1 MDCSICSTMPAILR
15 PPRNTICGSCF
26 EGAKCVISL
35 MNKIEI
41 DRGNDIKRDTCLVS
55 LPNSCKPQ
63 PLANVPKWINNMK
76 ETEDEMNEKINF
88 LSGFIFLFREKIL
101 TDIQLKPGNGGPS
114 ISTHKAI
121 LAARSEIFKT
131 MLDSDTF
138 KAPTNDTI
146 TIPELNNEELESLLE
161 FLYTGTLPQEK
172 MEIHVYS
179 LTVVA
184 DKYEIPFLL
193 NFCEKHLH
201 RSLNSS
207 NALDVLEISDVCSNK
222 VLKENAL
229 NFIVKNLED
238 IVFSARYETFVTKN
252 AHLAV
257 HVTRGFLLDVKSR
270 RDDENHIA

>member
-1 MDCSICSTMPAILR
+1 MDCSICSSMPTILR

-26 EGAKCVISL
+26 EGAKTVISL
-35 MNKIEI
+35 VKELET
-41 DRGNDIKRDTCLVS
+41 DRGNEVINLVS
-55 LPNSCKPQ
+55 LPNSSNKGQ
-63 PLANVPKWINNMK
+63 PLENVPKWINNMK
-76 ETEDEMNEKINF
+76 ETEEELNEKIKF
-88 LSGFIFLFREKIL
+88 LSGFISLFREQIL

-131 MLDSDTF
+131 MLDSDSC
-138 KAPTNDTI
+138 KAPANDTI

-161 FLYTGTLPQEK
+161 FLYTGILPLEK
-172 MEIHVYS
+172 LEKHVYS
-179 LTVVA
+179 LTIAA

-193 NFCEKHLH
+193 KFCDRHLN

-238 IVFSARYETFVTKN
+238 IVFSTKYETFVTKN
-252 AHLAV
+252 PHLAV
-257 HVTRGFLLDVKSR
+257 HVTRAFLMDVKSR
-270 RDDENHIA
+270 RRNENYIV